1 MKISSALA
9 QARLELDSK
18 GVSSSKLDSLI
29 LLSHALL
36 VSKEQI
42 IFNPDRELNEAQQK
56 VFFDL
61 IKRRA
66 AREPVSHLINKRE
79 FFGEDFFVSKD
90 VLDPRPDSESLI
102 ELVLKKLPDKNQK
115 LKILEIGVGSGCLV
129 ITLLKAFQ
137 MADAIG
143 VDISEE
149 ALKICQK
156 NAETH
161 QVQNRLNLKKSDLF
175 SALNPNEKFDLIISN
190 PPYIP
195 SQEIETLE
203 PEVKNHEPRTALDGG
218 ADGLDL
224 YKKIAASAKNFL
236 KKDGK
241 IILEI
246 GFGQQKDVTKIF
258 ADNGLLL
265 IDSRRD
271 LSGIE
276 RALCFNSRST
286 SSSGSSFG

>member
-1 MKISSALA
+1 MKISNALA
-9 QARLELDSK
+9 RARLELDSK
-18 GVSSSKLDSLI
+18 GVSNSKLDSLI

-36 VSKEQI
+36 VSKEQV
-42 IFNPDRELNEAQQK
+42 IFNPDREITEAQQK

-61 IKRRA
+61 ILRRA
-66 AREPVSHLINKRE
+66 LREPVSHLINKRE
-79 FFGEDFFVSKD
+79 FFGENFFVNKD

-102 ELVLKKLPDKNQK
+102 ELVFKNFPDKNQK

-129 ITLLKAFQ
+129 TTLLKAFQ
-137 MADAIG
+137 MADATG

-161 QVQNRLNLKKSDLF
+161 QVKNRLNLKKSDLF
-175 SALNPNEKFDLIISN
+175 SALNSDEKFDLIISN

-195 SQEIETLE
+195 SQEIENLE
-203 PEVKNHEPRTALDGG
+203 PEVKNYEPRTALDGG
-218 ADGLDL
+218 IDGLDL
-224 YKKIAASAKNFL
+224 YKKIAALAKNFL

-246 GFGQQKDVTKIF
+246 GFGQEKDVTQIF
-258 ADNGLLL
+258 ELEGFSLTDSGL
-265 IDSRRD
+265 D
-271 LSGIE
+271 LSGVV
-276 RALCFNSRST
+276 RDLCFTR
-286 SSSGSSFG
+286 F

>member
-9 QARLELDSK
+9 QARLELDLK
-18 GVSSSKLDSLI
+18 GVSNSKLDSLI

-36 VSKEQI
+36 VSKEQV
-42 IFNPDRELNEAQQK
+42 IFNPDRELSEAQQK

-102 ELVLKKLPDKNQK
+102 ELVLKKLFDKNQK
-115 LKILEIGVGSGCLV
+115 LKILEIGVGSGCLI
-129 ITLLKAFQ
+129 ITLLKAFP

-156 NAETH
+156 NAEAH
-161 QVQNRLNLKKSDLF
+161 QVKNRLSLKKSDLF

-218 ADGLDL
+218 VDGLDL
-224 YKKIAASAKNFL
+224 YKKIAALTKNFL

-246 GFGQQKDVTKIF
+246 GFGQEKDVTKIF
-258 ADNGLLL
+258 EAKGMVLSELA
-265 IDSRRD
+265 RD
-271 LSGIE
+271 LSGVA
-276 RALCFNSRST
+276 RSLCFENDD
-286 SSSGSSFG
+286 

>member
-36 VSKEQI
+36 VSKEQV
-42 IFNPDRELNEAQQK
+42 IFNPDREIDASQQK

-61 IKRRA
+61 IARRA

-102 ELVLKKLPDKNQK
+102 ELVFKTFLDKNQK
-115 LKILEIGVGSGCLV
+115 LKILEVGVGSGCLI
-129 ITLLKAFQ
+129 ITLLKAYKS
-137 MADAIG
+137 ADAIG
-143 VDISEE
+143 VDISEK

-156 NAETH
+156 NAGTH
-161 QVQNRLNLKKSDLF
+161 QVENRLNLRKSDLF
-175 SALNPNEKFDLIISN
+175 SALNQNEKLDLIISN

-195 SQEIETLE
+195 SQDIENLE
-203 PEVKNHEPRTALDGG
+203 PEVKIHEPRNALDGG
-218 ADGLDL
+218 LDGLDF
-224 YKKIAASAKNFL
+224 YKKIAIDAKNFL
-236 KKDGK
+236 NENGK

-246 GFGQQKDVTKIF
+246 GFGQEQEIIEIF
-258 ADNGLLL
+258 EKAGWAFNSWNL
-265 IDSRRD
+265 D
-271 LSGIE
+271 LSGVV
-276 RALCFNSRST
+276 RSLCFK
-286 SSSGSSFG
+286 